1 MDNFDFIIIG
11 AGSAGCV
18 LANRLSADPKNKV
31 LLIEAG
37 GKDTYP
43 WIHIPVGY
51 FKTMHNPK
59 VDWCFHT
66 EKDETM
72 NNRSIRYP
80 RGKTLGGSSSI
91 NGLLWIRV
99 KVTIMII
106 GDNKEIQAGVGM
118 MFFLIF

>member
-80 RGKTLGGSSSI
+80 RGKTCLLYTSPSPRDRQKSRMPSS
-91 NGLLWIRV
+91 
-99 KVTIMII
+99 
-106 GDNKEIQAGVGM
+106 A
-118 MFFLIF
+118 

>member
-1 MDNFDFIIIG
+1 MCIQPTMEEFDYIIIG

-18 LANRLSADPKNKV
+18 LANRLTADENNKV

-66 EKDETM
+66 EKDESM

-80 RGKTLGGSSSI
+80 RAVSYTHLTLPTI
-91 NGLLWIRV
+91 LLV
-99 KVTIMII
+99 
-106 GDNKEIQAGVGM
+106 
-118 MFFLIF
+118 